1 MTDITGESFTT
12 NSAQTSIKYIKRE
25 ELKAEKL
32 EYKVIEKYALIL
44 FDYDSST
51 IKAQNTIVIDRVVK
65 RIKELPKAKVTIVGH
80 TDIIGKEDY
89 NVLLSERRA
98 KAVYQNVI
106 DSVISSPER
115 IVFRGAGPYNPP
127 YDNATTE
134 GRSFN
139 RTVTIT
145 IEYETN

>member
-1 MTDITGESFTT
+1 MDINCVF
-12 NSAQTSIKYIKRE
+12 
-25 ELKAEKL
+25 
-32 EYKVIEKYALIL
+32 
-44 FDYDSST
+44 YDSSA
-51 IKAQNTIVIDRVVK
+51 IKEQNTTVIDRIVK
-65 RIKELPKAKVTIVGH
+65 RIKELPEAKVTIVGH

-89 NVLLSERRA
+89 NVSLSQRRG

-106 DSVISSPER
+106 NRGIPSPDR
-115 IVFRGAGPYNPP
+115 IVFRGDGPYNPP
-127 YDNATTE
+127 YDNATAE